1 MTQPKNEVPALIV
14 ALGLTAAL
22 IAGGAWLLK
31 DSAILGNKEASTP
44 APQSTESPQPSS
56 ASSPQPGAQTPPTAA
71 STLTEVTNVPSG
83 QFSYGGSTTWAPIRG
98 AVDPLI
104 QQALPNF
111 KLAYKEAPAQAPGSS
126 VGIQMLID
134 GELDFAQSS
143 RPLNADDKQKAQQ
156 QGVTLQEI
164 PVAIE
169 AVAIATHP
177 DLSIPG
183 LTLTQLKDIYTGQI
197 TNWNQ
202 VGGPNLAIVPA
213 SRGDAGGT
221 VQFFEETVLKGQ
233 PFTSTLKRLSNTTE
247 ALRFVGDTPGSI
259 YFASA
264 PEIVGQCTV
273 APLPIGASAQQ
284 LVPPYQA
291 PYVSP
296 QDCPTRRNQMNLSA
310 FENQTYPLT
319 RPLYVIVAE
328 NGQPSQQAGTA
339 YAQLLQTEE
348 AQRLLT
354 QAGFVP
360 LR

>member
-1 MTQPKNEVPALIV
+1 MTQPKNEVPALVV

-22 IAGGAWLLK
+22 IAGGAWWLK
-31 DSAILGNKEASTP
+31 DSAILGNQEASAP
-44 APQSTESPQPSS
+44 APQSTESPQPSP
-56 ASSPQPGAQTPPTAA
+56 ASPLPDAQTAA
-71 STLTEVTNVPSG
+71 STFTEVANVPSG

-104 QQALPNF
+104 QQVLPSF
-111 KLAYKEAPAQAPGSS
+111 KLVYKESPAQAPGST
-126 VGIQMLID
+126 VGIQMLLD

-143 RPLNADDKQKAQQ
+143 RPLNAGDKQKAQQ

-177 DLSIPG
+177 DLPIPG
-183 LTLTQLKDIYTGQI
+183 LTLSQLKDIYTGQI
-197 TNWNQ
+197 TNWSQ
-202 VGGPNLAIVPA
+202 VGGPNLLIVPA
-213 SRGDAGGT
+213 SRSDVGGT
-221 VQFFEETVLKGQ
+221 VQFFQEAVLNNQ
-233 PFTSTLKRLSNTTE
+233 PFAANLKRLSNTTA

-273 APLPIGASAQQ
+273 APLPIGPSAQQ
-284 LVPPYQA
+284 LVPPYRA
-291 PYVSP
+291 PYVAP
-296 QDCPTRRNQMNLSA
+296 QDCPTRRNQMNLNA
-310 FENQTYPLT
+310 FADQTYPLT

-328 NGQPSQQAGTA
+328 NGQPSQQAGIA
-339 YAQLLQTEE
+339 YARLLQTEE
-348 AQRLLT
+348 AQRLLN

>member
-31 DSAILGNKEASTP
+31 DSAILGNEVST
-44 APQSTESPQPSS
+44 APQSTESPQPSP
-56 ASSPQPGAQTPPTAA
+56 ASSPQPDAQTAPIAA
-71 STLTEVTNVPSG
+71 ATFAEANVPSG

-111 KLAYKEAPAQAPGSS
+111 KLVYKESPNQAPGSS

-134 GELDFAQSS
+134 SELDFAQSS

-169 AVAIATHP
+169 AVAIAVHP
-177 DLSIPG
+177 DLSVPG
-183 LTLTQLKDIYTGQI
+183 LTLSQLKDIYTGQI

-202 VGGPNLAIVPA
+202 VGGPNLAIIPA

-233 PFTSTLKRLSNTTE
+233 PFTSALKRLSNTTE

-284 LVPPYQA
+284 LVPPYQN

-319 RPLYVIVAE
+319 RPLYVIIAE

-348 AQRLLT
+348 AQRLLN

>member
-1 MTQPKNEVPALIV
+1 MTQPKNEVPALIA

-22 IAGGAWLLK
+22 IAGGAWFLK
-31 DSAILGNKEASTP
+31 DSAILGNKQASAP
-44 APQSTESPQPSS
+44 DPQSTEAPQPSP
-56 ASSPQPGAQTPPTAA
+56 AASPQTDGQAVPTAA
-71 STLTEVTNVPSG
+71 STFTEVANVPSG

-104 QQALPNF
+104 RQALPNF
-111 KLAYKEAPAQAPGSS
+111 KLVYKDAPAQTPGSS

-143 RPLNADDKQKAQQ
+143 RPLNADEKQKAQQ
-156 QGVTLQEI
+156 QGMALQEI
-164 PVAIE
+164 PVATE

-183 LTLTQLKDIYTGQI
+183 LTLSQLKDIYTGQI

-213 SRGDAGGT
+213 SRSDVGGT

-233 PFTSTLKRLSNTTE
+233 SFASTLKRLSNTTE

-273 APLPIGASAQQ
+273 APVPIGTSAQQ

-291 PYVSP
+291 PYVAP

-348 AQRLLT
+348 AQRLLN